1 MRFILSLL
9 VVMVLA
15 SCQEEVLVKPKAKLR
30 LEYPEQEYQKISY
43 NNCPFQFEINS
54 QANPVL
60 KENCWMNL
68 DYPKMK
74 ATIYLTYYQVDDN
87 LESLLYDA
95 QKLTYDHTIKATN
108 IMEQPRVD
116 PVNKVYGMFYMING
130 DAATPSQFYVT
141 DSVKHFITGSV
152 YFKTKPNF
160 DSIYPAAM
168 YLRDDIRHLMETIQW
183 N

>member
-1 MRFILSLL
+1 MRYILVLL
-9 VVMVLA
+9 GLLILV
-15 SCQEEVLVKPKAKLR
+15 SCQDEVLVKPKAKLR
-30 LEYPEQEYQKISY
+30 LDYPEQEYQLLLAK
-43 NNCPFQFEINS
+43 NCPYQFEINS
-54 QANPVL
+54 EANPVL

-116 PVNKVYGMFYMING
+116 PVSKVYGMFYMING

-141 DSVKHFITGSV
+141 DSVNHFITGSV
-152 YFKTKPNF
+152 YFKTRPNY

-168 YLRDDIRHLMETIQW
+168 YLRDDIRHLMETINW